1 MEILSKVFGFIVND
15 LGSTIVLPLIMIIV
29 GKAFGMKWKEAFSSG
44 GRVQGGR
51 SCDRIYVRHDLPC
64 G

>member
-15 LGSTIVLPLIMIIV
+15 LGSTIVLPLIMMIV

-44 GRVQGGR
+44 LLLAVAF
-51 SCDRIYVRHDLPC
+51 RHDLPC